1 MNSKLSRP
9 FIHILSLVLVII
21 TCIGAWLG
29 PVTVASAETYTIRMG
44 SDSGNLAFEPATL
57 TVKPGDVVQWQNNK
71 LPPHNVIFDGSKVPA
86 DTIDLVGELSHSK
99 LMVKANETYE
109 LEITDALPPGE
120 YAYFCAP
127 HRGAGMVGKLIIT
140 G

>member
-1 MNSKLSRP
+1 MNGLGSVAQRG
-9 FIHILSLVLVII
+9 LVLMTIFILGLVS
-21 TCIGAWLG
+21 WLAPG
-29 PVTVASAETYTIRMG
+29 LPVQAETYTIRMG

-57 TVKPGDVVQWQNNK
+57 TVQRGDIVQWKNNK

-86 DTIDLVGELSHSK
+86 DTIDLVGDLSHSK
-99 LMVKANETYE
+99 LMVKPDETYE
-109 LEITDALPPGE
+109 LEITDALAPGE

-127 HRGAGMVGKLIIT
+127 HRGAGMVGKLIIS

>member
-1 MNSKLSRP
+1 MNSKFSCLFTR
-9 FIHILSLVLVII
+9 LLGMALVIV

-29 PVTVASAETYTIRMG
+29 PVSIAAAETYTIRMG
-44 SDSGNLAFEPATL
+44 SDSGNLAFEPTTL
-57 TVKPGDVVQWQNNK
+57 TVKPGDIVQWQNNK

-86 DTIDLVGELSHSK
+86 DMIDLVGKLSHSK
-99 LMVKANETYE
+99 LMVKPNETYT
-109 LEITDALPPGE
+109 LEITDALTPGE